1 MKMRMTI
8 EYDPMENSLAVVE
21 NDFTHIEAMGILQAT
36 IQTIG
41 DFWLKNSDLELSSDE
56 E

>member
-1 MKMRMTI
+1 MKMKMTI
-8 EYDPMENSLAVVE
+8 EFDPIEQSLSVVE

-41 DFWLKNSDLELSSDE
+41 SFWIKNSDLELFDDE
-56 E
+56 